1 VNTLSDFED
10 EPTWSTLSEGFDN
23 AINDQ
28 TILLDKFLLPEN
40 MCNNLVEGM
49 QNGTAI
55 IVSDGSFDA
64 ASPIRPVG
72 TSAVILTPSTEC
84 HERYWTKGCNWVT
97 GPKSSQSAYHS
108 ELAGVISSL
117 TILDILVRHHNITK
131 GAETIALDGKTAMD
145 ESRGDWPLS
154 INQKCFDYLR
164 DIRAWIMLSPL
175 TFHFRLVKGHQT
187 DKVPYNQLD

>member
-1 VNTLSDFED
+1 
-10 EPTWSTLSEGFDN
+10 
-23 AINDQ
+23 
-28 TILLDKFLLPEN
+28 